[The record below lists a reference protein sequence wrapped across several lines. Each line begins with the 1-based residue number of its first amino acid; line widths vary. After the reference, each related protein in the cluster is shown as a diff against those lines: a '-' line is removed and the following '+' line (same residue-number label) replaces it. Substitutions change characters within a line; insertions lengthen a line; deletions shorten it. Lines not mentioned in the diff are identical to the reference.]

1 MFFADLER
9 FSIQSYLQK
18 SRGATCFAVD
28 WQKLRGHVGYGR
40 ELRVCV
46 SVKKRL
52 HIYQYKKGLF
62 EMVKVREGRREGGRE
77 GEREGG
83 REGREEWKNRE
94 KNDGREERYVSYH
107 VLLLQPF
114 LLSSLT
120 SHPSLLTPHSS
131 PFTLLR
137 VILHCLIIQRHL
149 PSWETASLSASR
161 RSSSVSL

>member
-62 EMVKVREGRREGGRE
+62 EIVKVREGGRE
-77 GEREGG
+77 GG
-83 REGREEWKNRE
+83 RGEEGRGGKRKRGKEKRRE
-94 KNDGREERYVSYH
+94 RRRERGRDGGKNDGREGEKMC
-107 VLLLQPF
+107 VLL
-114 LLSSLT
+114 
-120 SHPSLLTPHSS
+120 
-131 PFTLLR
+131 
-137 VILHCLIIQRHL
+137 
-149 PSWETASLSASR
+149 
-161 RSSSVSL
+161 